1 MSRVTPGSVM
11 SRALLHLIIVL
22 LCLVWLLPT
31 LGLLVSSFRP
41 AHAVSSSGWWTV
53 FATPFDLTQYTLD
66 NYRHVLF
73 QDGMARAFLNSLII
87 TVPSTALPVLVA
99 ALAAFAFAW
108 LRFPGRE
115 VLLLVVVGLLVVPL
129 QTTFIPILR
138 LYSQWGAVGTFAGL
152 WLAHTGYGL
161 PFAIYLLRNFFAA
174 LPRDL
179 FESAYID
186 GASPWTAFWRLA
198 LPMSTPALAS
208 LVIFQF
214 LWVWNDLLVAL
225 IYAGGTQE
233 VAPLTV
239 RLSTLVGSYGQEWHV
254 LTAAAF
260 VTMFVPLVVFF
271 ALQRYFVRG
280 ILAGAVKG

>member
-1 MSRVTPGSVM
+1 M
-11 SRALLHLIIVL
+11 IIVL
-22 LCLVWLLPT
+22 MCLVWLLPT
-31 LGLLVSSFRP
+31 LGLFVSSFRP
-41 AHAVSSSGWWTV
+41 APAVSSSGWWTV
-53 FATPFDLTQYTLD
+53 LATPFDWTQYTLD

-87 TVPSTALPVLVA
+87 TVPSTVLPVLIA

-115 VLLLVVVGLLVVPL
+115 ALLLVVVGLLVVPL

-138 LYSQWGAVGTFAGL
+138 LYSQWGAAGTFAGL

-225 IYAGGTQE
+225 IYVGGTQE

-260 VTMFVPLVVFF
+260 VTMIVPLIVFF